1 MSNNKFILLQKKKQI
16 DEVFKKYVEQMK
28 NIMKKRDEIVFSFL
42 RFLRDKKLEELRN
55 LLKKI

>member
-1 MSNNKFILLQKKKQI
+1 MSDNKFILLQKKKQI

>member
-1 MSNNKFILLQKKKQI
+1 MSDNKFILLQKKKQI

-28 NIMKKRDEIVFSFL
+28 NILKKRDEIVFSFL
-42 RFLRDKKLEELRN
+42 RFLRDKKLKELRD

>member
-1 MSNNKFILLQKKKQI
+1 MSDNKFILLQKKKQI

-55 LLKKI
+55 ILKKI

>member
-1 MSNNKFILLQKKKQI
+1 MSNNKFMLLQKKKQI

-42 RFLRDKKLEELRN
+42 RFLRYKKLEELRN
-55 LLKKI
+55 ILKKI

>member
-1 MSNNKFILLQKKKQI
+1 MSDNKFILLQKKKQI

-28 NIMKKRDEIVFSFL
+28 NILNKRDEIVFSFL

>member
-55 LLKKI
+55 ILKKI

>member
-28 NIMKKRDEIVFSFL
+28 NIMKKRNEIVFSFL

-55 LLKKI
+55 ILKKI